1 MRYPGRFLKNRTPPT
16 VDRRGVPVG
25 LSILLLVVI
34 VVIVV
39 LFWRRRSEVSTI
51 LIDEKSKNKVILI
64 LYKKNLIIFGI
75 FFQKS
80 TARSVIS
87 MVKHR
92 IWGLCYIDG
101 A

>member
-34 VVIVV
+34 VVLVV

-51 LIDEKSKNKVILI
+51 LIDEKSNNKIFLI
-64 LYKKNLIIFGI
+64 
-75 FFQKS
+75 S
-80 TARSVIS
+80 
-87 MVKHR
+87 
-92 IWGLCYIDG
+92 YIYSPTRDPYC
-101 A
+101 

>member
-1 MRYPGRFLKNRTPPT
+1 MRYPGRLLKNRTPPT

-51 LIDEKSKNKVILI
+51 LIDEKSNNKIILI
-64 LYKKNLIIFGI
+64 SHIY
-75 FFQKS
+75 S
-80 TARSVIS
+80 PARDPY
-87 MVKHR
+87 
-92 IWGLCYIDG
+92 W
-101 A
+101 